1 MRRLR
6 GLNLCHLRNLRLQ
19 TSAMKLQLLLTCTLV
34 AGSAWAQGARPSY
47 VKVAPGATPVK
58 AAPGQAFEVPVK
70 FQIASG
76 YHINAEKPTFDYLIP
91 TRLEWTAKDFKLIGI
106 EYPKPEQATFSFSP
120 DTKLAVYQGTITIR
134 SRFQAPRTLPGG
146 KTALGGKLHYQACD
160 DKMCYPPA
168 SVALEIPVEL
178 GKKARE

>member
-1 MRRLR
+1 MT
-6 GLNLCHLRNLRLQ
+6 GYRLQ
-19 TSAMKLQLLLTCTLV
+19 A
-34 AGSAWAQGARPSY
+34 AGCGPLRRFCAFFLACAVVVTGAWAQGARPSY

-58 AAPGQAFEVPVK
+58 AAPGQAFEVPAK

-120 DTKLAVYQGTITIR
+120 DTKLAVYQGAITIR

-146 KTALGGKLHYQACD
+146 KAALGGKLHYQACD

-168 SVALEIPVEL
+168 SVAVEVPVEL

>member
-1 MRRLR
+1 
-6 GLNLCHLRNLRLQ
+6 
-19 TSAMKLQLLLTCTLV
+19 MKHPRAALV
-34 AGSAWAQGARPSY
+34 LAFSVITGALWAQSQKPTF
-47 VKVAPGATPVK
+47 VKALSPLAPVK

-106 EYPKPEQATFSFSP
+106 EYPKPEQATFGFSP

-134 SRFQAPRTLPGG
+134 SRFQAPRALPGG
-146 KTALGGKLHYQACD
+146 KAALGGKLHYQACD